1 MVRSAYLPDN
11 KVLANLVAG
20 LRAPLGA
27 TPEGAALV
35 ARPRS
40 EAPGGRSMPPGSPG
54 SAPPGSVPPGSV
66 REPARAGSWRGEPPL
81 ASEPPVAVRRSSRPA
96 ESKPAQREARPL
108 DEPLGEALLLS
119 ELAGQ
124 LRGVSSLE
132 RGFSSL
138 ATWLELRT
146 GARAVFV
153 ADAEGLGMTRAGE
166 DEPYLAA
173 AGEIGVA
180 LDKLTSVVPGVNEG
194 AVTFDLADGQRLVLI
209 GCVTEF
215 GRISVGLVMNTP
227 LDPVWTTVIRKALH
241 DVALRGKTTR

>member
-1 MVRSAYLPDN
+1 MVRSAYLPEA
-11 KVLANLVAG
+11 KELANLVAG
-20 LRAPLGA
+20 LRAPLG
-27 TPEGAALV
+27 ERAAEP
-35 ARPRS
+35 APSQPPRS
-40 EAPGGRSMPPGSPG
+40 AGQRRSAAP
-54 SAPPGSVPPGSV
+54 
-66 REPARAGSWRGEPPL
+66 RGEPRL
-81 ASEPPVAVRRSSRPA
+81 ASEPPVPARRSSRPV
-96 ESKPAQREARPL
+96 ESQPPRDARPPE
-108 DEPLGEALLLS
+108 EPLGEALLLS

-166 DEPYLAA
+166 DESYLAA

-180 LDKLTSVVPGVNEG
+180 LDKLTSVVPGVSEG
-194 AVTFDLADGQRLVLI
+194 AVTFELADAQRLVLI

-215 GRISVGLVMNTP
+215 GRISVGLVTSAP
-227 LDPVWTTVIRKALH
+227 LDPVWTTVIRKAIH

>member
-1 MVRSAYLPDN
+1 MVRSAYLPEA
-11 KVLANLVAG
+11 KELANLVAG
-20 LRAPLGA
+20 LRAPVGERS
-27 TPEGAALV
+27 TPP
-35 ARPRS
+35 RP
-40 EAPGGRSMPPGSPG
+40 ADGRR
-54 SAPPGSVPPGSV
+54 SAPP
-66 REPARAGSWRGEPPL
+66 RGEPRL
-81 ASEPPVAVRRSSRPA
+81 ASEPASPVRRSSRPA
-96 ESKPAQREARPL
+96 ESPRKTQSARPPE
-108 DEPLGEALLLS
+108 EPLGEDVLLS

-153 ADAEGLGMTRAGE
+153 ADAEGLGMTRAGD

-173 AGEIGVA
+173 AGEIGSA
-180 LDKLTSVVPGVNEG
+180 LDKLTSVVPGVSDG
-194 AVTFDLADGQRLVLI
+194 AVTFELADAERLVLI

-215 GRISVGLVMNTP
+215 GRISVGLVTSNP
-227 LDPVWTTVIRKALH
+227 LDPVWTAVIKKAIH

>member
-1 MVRSAYLPDN
+1 MVRSAYLPEA
-11 KVLANLVAG
+11 KELASLVAG
-20 LRAPLGA
+20 LRAPLGERAGEA
-27 TPEGAALV
+27 TQSQP
-35 ARPRS
+35 PRS
-40 EAPGGRSMPPGSPG
+40 AGQRRSAAP
-54 SAPPGSVPPGSV
+54 
-66 REPARAGSWRGEPPL
+66 RGEPRL
-81 ASEPPVAVRRSSRPA
+81 ASEPSPVRRSSRPA
-96 ESKPAQREARPL
+96 ESQPSPRDARPP

-173 AGEIGVA
+173 AGEIGSA

-194 AVTFDLADGQRLVLI
+194 AVTFELADAQRLVLI

-215 GRISVGLVMNTP
+215 GRISVGLVTSAP
-227 LDPVWTTVIRKALH
+227 LDPVWTTVIRKAIH

>member
-1 MVRSAYLPDN
+1 MVRSAYLPET

-20 LRAPLGA
+20 LRAPLG
-27 TPEGAALV
+27 EKVG
-35 ARPRS
+35 
-40 EAPGGRSMPPGSPG
+40 EAH
-54 SAPPGSVPPGSV
+54 SVPPRSAGARRSV
-66 REPARAGSWRGEPPL
+66 APRGEPPL
-81 ASEPPVAVRRSSRPA
+81 ASEPPSPVRRSSRPA
-96 ESKPAQREARPL
+96 ESEPARDVRPP

-173 AGEIGVA
+173 AGEIGIA

-194 AVTFDLADGQRLVLI
+194 AITFELADAQRLVLI

-215 GRISVGLVMNTP
+215 GRISVGLVMSTP
-227 LDPVWTTVIRKALH
+227 LDPVWTTVIRKAIH
-241 DVALRGKTTR
+241 DVALRGRTVR

>member
-1 MVRSAYLPDN
+1 MVRSAYLPEA
-11 KVLANLVAG
+11 KELASLVAG
-20 LRAPLGA
+20 LRAPLG
-27 TPEGAALV
+27 ERGADRA
-35 ARPRS
+35 S
-40 EAPGGRSMPPGSPG
+40 
-54 SAPPGSVPPGSV
+54 SVPPRS
-66 REPARAGSWRGEPPL
+66 AGQRRSSAPRGEPRL
-81 ASEPPVAVRRSSRPA
+81 ASEPASPTRRSSRPA
-96 ESKPAQREARPL
+96 ESQPSSRDVRPPE
-108 DEPLGEALLLS
+108 EPLGEALLLS

-146 GARAVFV
+146 GAHAVFV

-173 AGEIGVA
+173 AGEIGSA

-194 AVTFDLADGQRLVLI
+194 AVTFELAGAQRLVLI

-215 GRISVGLVMNTP
+215 GRISVGLVMSTP
-227 LDPVWTTVIRKALH
+227 LDPVWTTVIKKAIH